1 MDAGTYL
8 NNIRDKNDDNSIK
21 YDKMISEV
29 PYITNPKDLEKL
41 KEILNEL
48 KTENKDLY
56 DYIISLLKKTD
67 DLSELFL
74 LYKEYK
80 EAKLREEVLDKEI
93 RFKDIEFSNIKEDLS
108 DKEDD
113 LKDFD
118 NIAKD
123 LKSTGKILDDL
134 SSTTSI
140 NLDRTFVD
148 LEKEDAKK
156 LGFGTKALLAL
167 GSFLAFKNNHNIV
180 GTLLATYLSYK
191 VLTELSSSNKENYI
205 DLCNEYIDSLE
216 SYKDNAIEIEKN
228 LLSNLDNIEKVE
240 SDLKTKYKA
249 YLKESEFKRIFKL
262 IDDIKDTVKYSLKD
276 IDKTKYNIDRSIDNG
291 KVKIKVMEGQDKIVI
306 T

>member
-1 MDAGTYL
+1 MDAKTYL
-8 NNIRDKNDDNSIK
+8 NNIRDKNDDNSLK
-21 YDKMISEV
+21 YDKMISEI
-29 PYITNPKDLEKL
+29 PYITNPKDLDKL
-41 KEILNEL
+41 KEILTEL
-48 KTENKDLY
+48 RNENKDLY
-56 DYIISLLKKTD
+56 DYIVSLLKKTD
-67 DLSELFL
+67 DLNELFL

-80 EAKLREEVLDKEI
+80 EAKLREEVLDSEVRAKN
-93 RFKDIEFSNIKEDLS
+93 IEFNNIKEDLS
-108 DKEDD
+108 DKEDN

-118 NIAKD
+118 KVAKE

-140 NLDRTFVD
+140 NLDRTFID
-148 LEKEDAKK
+148 LEKEESKR

-191 VLTELSSSNKENYI
+191 VLSELSSSSKNNYI

-216 SYKDNAIEIEKN
+216 SYKDNAIEVEKN

-240 SDLKTKYKA
+240 KELKTKYKA
-249 YLKESEFKRIFKL
+249 YLKESEFKRIFKV

-276 IDKTKYNIDRSIDNG
+276 IDKTKDDIDRSIDNG
-291 KVKIKVMEGQDKIVI
+291 KAKVKIMEG
-306 T
+306 

>member
-1 MDAGTYL
+1 MDAKTYL
-8 NNIRDKNDDNSIK
+8 NNIRDKNDDNSLK
-21 YDKMISEV
+21 YDKMISEI

-48 KTENKDLY
+48 KDENKDLY

-67 DLSELFL
+67 DLNELFL

-80 EAKLREEVLDKEI
+80 EAKLREEVLDSEVKS
-93 RFKDIEFSNIKEDLS
+93 KDIEFNNIKEDLS

-191 VLTELSSSNKENYI
+191 VLSELSSSNKNNYI

-216 SYKDNAIEIEKN
+216 TYKDNAIEIEKN
-228 LLSNLDNIEKVE
+228 LVSNLDNIEKVE
-240 SDLKTKYKA
+240 EELKTKYKA

-276 IDKTKYNIDRSIDNG
+276 IDKTKDDIDRSIDNG
-291 KVKIKVMEGQDKIVI
+291 KAKVKVMEG
-306 T
+306 

>member
-1 MDAGTYL
+1 MDAKTYL
-8 NNIRDKNDDNSIK
+8 NNIRDKNDDNSLK
-21 YDKMISEV
+21 YDKMISEI

-48 KTENKDLY
+48 RNENKDLY

-67 DLSELFL
+67 DLNELFL

-80 EAKLREEVLDKEI
+80 EAKLREEVLDSEVKS
-93 RFKDIEFSNIKEDLS
+93 KDIEFNNIKEDLS

-123 LKSTGKILDDL
+123 LKSTGKILDDI

-140 NLDRTFVD
+140 NLDRTFTD
-148 LEKEDAKK
+148 LEKEESKR

-167 GSFLAFKNNHNIV
+167 GSFLSFKNNHNII

-191 VLTELSSSNKENYI
+191 VLSELSSSNKNNYI

-216 SYKDNAIEIEKN
+216 TYKDNAVEIEKN
-228 LLSNLDNIEKVE
+228 LVSNLDNIEKVE
-240 SDLKTKYKA
+240 EELKTKYKA
-249 YLKESEFKRIFKL
+249 YLKESEFKRIFKV

-276 IDKTKYNIDRSIDNG
+276 IDKTKDDIDRSIDNG
-291 KVKIKVMEGQDKIVI
+291 KAKVKVMEG
-306 T
+306 

>member
-1 MDAGTYL
+1 MDAKTYL
-8 NNIRDKNDDNSIK
+8 NNIRDKNDDNSLK
-21 YDKMISEV
+21 YDKMISEI
-29 PYITNPKDLEKL
+29 PYITNPKDLDKL
-41 KEILNEL
+41 KEILTEL
-48 KTENKDLY
+48 RNENKDLY

-67 DLSELFL
+67 DLNELFL

-80 EAKLREEVLDKEI
+80 EAKLREEVLDNEV
-93 RFKDIEFSNIKEDLS
+93 RSKDIEFNNIKEDLS

-118 NIAKD
+118 KVAKD
-123 LKSTGKILDDL
+123 LKSTGKILDDI

-140 NLDRTFVD
+140 NLDRTFID
-148 LEKEDAKK
+148 LEKEESKR

-191 VLTELSSSNKENYI
+191 VLSELSSSNKNNYI

-216 SYKDNAIEIEKN
+216 TYKDNAIEIEKN
-228 LLSNLDNIEKVE
+228 LVSNLDNIEKVE
-240 SDLKTKYKA
+240 EELKTKYKA
-249 YLKESEFKRIFKL
+249 YLKESEFKRIFKV

-276 IDKTKYNIDRSIDNG
+276 IDKTKDDIDRSIDNG
-291 KVKIKVMEGQDKIVI
+291 KAKVKVMEG
-306 T
+306 

>member
-1 MDAGTYL
+1 MDTKTYL
-8 NNIRDKNDDNSIK
+8 NNIRDKNDDNSVK
-21 YDKMISEV
+21 YDKMISEI

-41 KEILNEL
+41 KEILKEL

-56 DYIISLLKKTD
+56 DYIISLLKTTD
-67 DLSELFL
+67 DLNELFL

-80 EAKLREEVLDKEI
+80 EAKLREEVLDNEV
-93 RFKDIEFSNIKEDLS
+93 RSKDIEFNNIKEDLS

-113 LKDFD
+113 LKDFE
-118 NIAKD
+118 NIAKE
-123 LKSTGKILDDL
+123 LKSTGKILDDI

-140 NLDRTFVD
+140 NLDRTFND
-148 LEKEDAKK
+148 LEKEESKR

-191 VLTELSSSNKENYI
+191 VLSELSSSNKNNYI

-216 SYKDNAIEIEKN
+216 TYKDNAVEIEKN
-228 LLSNLDNIEKVE
+228 LVSNLDNIEKVE
-240 SDLKTKYKA
+240 EELKTKYKA
-249 YLKESEFKRIFKL
+249 YLKESEFKRIFKV

-276 IDKTKYNIDRSIDNG
+276 IDKTKDDIDRSIDNG
-291 KVKIKVMEGQDKIVI
+291 KAKVKVMEG
-306 T
+306 

>member
-1 MDAGTYL
+1 MDTKTYL
-8 NNIRDKNDDNSIK
+8 NNIRDKNDDNSLK
-21 YDKMISEV
+21 YDKMISEI

-48 KTENKDLY
+48 KEENKDLY
-56 DYIISLLKKTD
+56 DYIIFLLKTTD

-80 EAKLREEVLDKEI
+80 EAKLREEVLDNEVRSKT
-93 RFKDIEFSNIKEDLS
+93 IEFNNIKDDLS

-118 NIAKD
+118 KIAKE

-140 NLDRTFVD
+140 NLDRAFVD
-148 LEKEDAKK
+148 LEKEESKR

-191 VLTELSSSNKENYI
+191 VLGELSSSNKNNYI

-216 SYKDNAIEIEKN
+216 KYKDNAIDIEKN

-240 SDLKTKYKA
+240 SNLKTKYKA
-249 YLKESEFKRIFKL
+249 YLKESEFKRIFKV

-276 IDKTKYNIDRSIDNG
+276 IDKTKDDIDRSIDNG
-291 KVKIKVMEGQDKIVI
+291 KAKVKVMEG
-306 T
+306 

>member
-1 MDAGTYL
+1 MDAKTYL

-21 YDKMISEV
+21 YDKMISEI

-67 DLSELFL
+67 DLNELFL

-80 EAKLREEVLDKEI
+80 EAKLREEVLDNEV
-93 RFKDIEFSNIKEDLS
+93 RAKDIEFNNIKEDLS

-140 NLDRTFVD
+140 NLDRTFID
-148 LEKEDAKK
+148 LEKEESKR

-191 VLTELSSSNKENYI
+191 VLSELSSSNKNNYI

-216 SYKDNAIEIEKN
+216 TYKDNAIEIEKN
-228 LLSNLDNIEKVE
+228 LVSNLDNIEKVE
-240 SDLKTKYKA
+240 EELKTKYKA
-249 YLKESEFKRIFKL
+249 YLKESEFKRIFKV

-276 IDKTKYNIDRSIDNG
+276 IDKTKDDIDRSIDNG
-291 KVKIKVMEGQDKIVI
+291 KVKIKVMEG
-306 T
+306 

>member
-1 MDAGTYL
+1 MDTKTYL
-8 NNIRDKNDDNSIK
+8 NNIRDKNDDNSVK
-21 YDKMISEV
+21 YDKMISEI

-41 KEILNEL
+41 KEILKEL

-56 DYIISLLKKTD
+56 DYIISLLKTTD
-67 DLSELFL
+67 DLNELFL

-80 EAKLREEVLDKEI
+80 EAKLREEVLDNEV
-93 RFKDIEFSNIKEDLS
+93 RAKDIEFSNIKEDLS

-118 NIAKD
+118 KVAKD

-140 NLDRTFVD
+140 NLDRTFND

-191 VLTELSSSNKENYI
+191 VLSELSSSNKNNYI

-216 SYKDNAIEIEKN
+216 TYKDNALEIEKN

-249 YLKESEFKRIFKL
+249 YLRESEFKRIFK
-262 IDDIKDTVKYSLKD
+262 IINDIKDTVKYSLKD
-276 IDKTKYNIDRSIDNG
+276 IDKTKDDIDRSIDNG
-291 KVKIKVMEGQDKIVI
+291 KAKVKVMEG
-306 T
+306 

>member
-1 MDAGTYL
+1 MDVKTYL
-8 NNIRDKNDDNSIK
+8 NNIRDKNDDNSLK
-21 YDKMISEV
+21 YDKMISEI

-48 KTENKDLY
+48 RNENKDLY

-67 DLSELFL
+67 DLNKLFL

-80 EAKLREEVLDKEI
+80 EAKLREEVLDNEV
-93 RFKDIEFSNIKEDLS
+93 RSKDIEFNNIKEVLS

-113 LKDFD
+113 LKDFE

-123 LKSTGKILDDL
+123 LKSTGKILDDI
-134 SSTTSI
+134 SSTACI
-140 NLDRTFVD
+140 NLDRTFND
-148 LEKEDAKK
+148 LEKEESKR

-191 VLTELSSSNKENYI
+191 VLSELSSSNKNNYI

-216 SYKDNAIEIEKN
+216 IYKDNAIEIEKN
-228 LLSNLDNIEKVE
+228 LVSNLDNIEKVE
-240 SDLKTKYKA
+240 EELKTKYKA
-249 YLKESEFKRIFKL
+249 YLKESEFKRIFKV
-262 IDDIKDTVKYSLKD
+262 IDEIKDTVKYSLKD
-276 IDKTKYNIDRSIDNG
+276 IDKTKDDIDRSIDNG
-291 KVKIKVMEGQDKIVI
+291 KVKIKVMEG
-306 T
+306 

>member
-1 MDAGTYL
+1 MDAKTYL
-8 NNIRDKNDDNSIK
+8 NNIRDKNDDNSLK
-21 YDKMISEV
+21 YDKMISEI

-41 KEILNEL
+41 KEILEKL

-67 DLSELFL
+67 DLNELFL

-80 EAKLREEVLDKEI
+80 EAKLREEVLDNEV
-93 RFKDIEFSNIKEDLS
+93 RSKDIEFNNIKEDLS

-140 NLDRTFVD
+140 NLDRTFND

-191 VLTELSSSNKENYI
+191 VLSELSSSNKENYI

-216 SYKDNAIEIEKN
+216 TYKDNALEVEKN
-228 LLSNLDNIEKVE
+228 LVSNLDNIEKVE

-249 YLKESEFKRIFKL
+249 YLMESEFKRIFKV

-276 IDKTKYNIDRSIDNG
+276 IDKTKDNIDRSIDNG
-291 KVKIKVMEGQDKIVI
+291 KVKVKVIEG
-306 T
+306 

>member
-1 MDAGTYL
+1 MDAKTYL
-8 NNIRDKNDDNSIK
+8 NNIRDKNDDNSLK
-21 YDKMISEV
+21 YDKMISEI

-48 KTENKDLY
+48 RNENKDLY

-67 DLSELFL
+67 DLNELFL

-80 EAKLREEVLDKEI
+80 EAKLREEVLDSEV
-93 RFKDIEFSNIKEDLS
+93 RSKDIEFNNIKEDLS

-123 LKSTGKILDDL
+123 LKSTGKILDDI
-134 SSTTSI
+134 SSTASI
-140 NLDRTFVD
+140 NLDRTFND
-148 LEKEDAKK
+148 LEKEESKR

-191 VLTELSSSNKENYI
+191 VLSELSSSNKNNYI

-216 SYKDNAIEIEKN
+216 TYKDNAVEIEKN
-228 LLSNLDNIEKVE
+228 LVSNLDNIEKVE
-240 SDLKTKYKA
+240 EELKTKYKA
-249 YLKESEFKRIFKL
+249 YLKESEFKRIFKV

-276 IDKTKYNIDRSIDNG
+276 IDKTKDDIDRSIDNG
-291 KVKIKVMEGQDKIVI
+291 KAKVKVMEG
-306 T
+306 

>member
-1 MDAGTYL
+1 MDVKTYL
-8 NNIRDKNDDNSIK
+8 NNIRDKNDDNSLK
-21 YDKMISEV
+21 YDKMISEI

-48 KTENKDLY
+48 KEENKDLY
-56 DYIISLLKKTD
+56 DYIIFLLKTTD

-80 EAKLREEVLDKEI
+80 EAKLREEVLDNEVRSKT
-93 RFKDIEFSNIKEDLS
+93 IEFNNIKDDLS

-113 LKDFD
+113 LKDFE
-118 NIAKD
+118 NIAKE

-140 NLDRTFVD
+140 NLDRAFVD
-148 LEKEDAKK
+148 LEKEESKR

-191 VLTELSSSNKENYI
+191 VLGELSSSNKNNYI

-216 SYKDNAIEIEKN
+216 KYKDNAIDIEKN

-240 SDLKTKYKA
+240 SDLKTKYKT
-249 YLKESEFKRIFKL
+249 YLKENEFKRIFKV

-276 IDKTKYNIDRSIDNG
+276 IDKTKDDIDRSIDNG
-291 KVKIKVMEGQDKIVI
+291 KVKVKAMEG
-306 T
+306 

>member
-1 MDAGTYL
+1 MDAKTYL
-8 NNIRDKNDDNSIK
+8 NNIRDKNDDNSLK
-21 YDKMISEV
+21 YDKMISEI

-48 KTENKDLY
+48 RNENKDLY
-56 DYIISLLKKTD
+56 EYIVSLLKKTD
-67 DLSELFL
+67 DLNELFL

-80 EAKLREEVLDKEI
+80 EAKLREEVLDSEVRSKTT
-93 RFKDIEFSNIKEDLS
+93 EFNNIKEDLS

-123 LKSTGKILDDL
+123 LKSTGKILDDI
-134 SSTTSI
+134 SSTASI
-140 NLDRTFVD
+140 NLDRTFND
-148 LEKEDAKK
+148 LEKEESKR

-191 VLTELSSSNKENYI
+191 VLSELSSSNKNNYI

-216 SYKDNAIEIEKN
+216 TYKDNAVEIEKN
-228 LLSNLDNIEKVE
+228 LVSNLDNIEKVE
-240 SDLKTKYKA
+240 EELKTKYKA
-249 YLKESEFKRIFKL
+249 YLKESEFKRIFKV

-276 IDKTKYNIDRSIDNG
+276 IDKTKDDIDRSIDNG
-291 KVKIKVMEGQDKIVI
+291 KAKVKVMEG
-306 T
+306 

>member
-1 MDAGTYL
+1 MDAKTYL
-8 NNIRDKNDDNSIK
+8 NNIRDKNDDNSLK

-56 DYIISLLKKTD
+56 DYIISLLKTTD
-67 DLSELFL
+67 DLNELFL

-80 EAKLREEVLDKEI
+80 EAKLREEVLDNEVRSKT
-93 RFKDIEFSNIKEDLS
+93 IEFNNIKEDLT

-118 NIAKD
+118 NIAKE

-134 SSTTSI
+134 SSTASI
-140 NLDRTFVD
+140 NLDRTFND
-148 LEKEDAKK
+148 LEREDAKK

-191 VLTELSSSNKENYI
+191 VLSELSSSNKENYI

-216 SYKDNAIEIEKN
+216 KYKDNALEIEKN
-228 LLSNLDNIEKVE
+228 LVSNLDNIEKVE
-240 SDLKTKYKA
+240 SDLKAKYKA
-249 YLKESEFKRIFKL
+249 YLRESEFKRIFKI

-276 IDKTKYNIDRSIDNG
+276 IDKTKDDIDRSIDNG
-291 KVKIKVMEGQDKIVI
+291 KAKVKVMEG
-306 T
+306 

>member
-1 MDAGTYL
+1 MDAKTYL
-8 NNIRDKNDDNSIK
+8 NNIRDKNDDNSLK
-21 YDKMISEV
+21 YDKMISEI
-29 PYITNPKDLEKL
+29 PYITNPKDLDKL
-41 KEILNEL
+41 KEILTEL
-48 KTENKDLY
+48 RNENKDLY

-67 DLSELFL
+67 DLNELFL

-80 EAKLREEVLDKEI
+80 EAKLREEVLDSEVRSKN
-93 RFKDIEFSNIKEDLS
+93 IEFNNIKEDLS

-118 NIAKD
+118 NIAKE

-140 NLDRTFVD
+140 NLDRTFID
-148 LEKEDAKK
+148 LEKEESKR

-191 VLTELSSSNKENYI
+191 VLSELSSSSKNNYI

-216 SYKDNAIEIEKN
+216 SYKDNAIEVEKN

-240 SDLKTKYKA
+240 KELKTKYKA
-249 YLKESEFKRIFKL
+249 YLKESEFKRIFKV

-276 IDKTKYNIDRSIDNG
+276 IDKTKDDIDRSIDNG
-291 KVKIKVMEGQDKIVI
+291 KAKVKVMEG
-306 T
+306 

>member
-1 MDAGTYL
+1 MDAKTYL
-8 NNIRDKNDDNSIK
+8 NNIRDKNDDNSLK
-21 YDKMISEV
+21 YDKMISEI

-48 KTENKDLY
+48 KDENKDLY

-67 DLSELFL
+67 DLNELFL

-80 EAKLREEVLDKEI
+80 EAKLREEVLDSEVRSKN
-93 RFKDIEFSNIKEDLS
+93 IEFNNIKEDLS

-118 NIAKD
+118 NIAKE

-140 NLDRTFVD
+140 NLDRTFID
-148 LEKEDAKK
+148 LEKEESKR

-191 VLTELSSSNKENYI
+191 VLSELSSSSKNNYI

-216 SYKDNAIEIEKN
+216 SYKDNAIEVEKN

-240 SDLKTKYKA
+240 KELKTKYKA
-249 YLKESEFKRIFKL
+249 YLKESEFKRIFKV

-276 IDKTKYNIDRSIDNG
+276 IDKTKDDIDRSIDNG
-291 KVKIKVMEGQDKIVI
+291 KVKIKVMEG
-306 T
+306 

>member
-1 MDAGTYL
+1 MDTKTYL
-8 NNIRDKNDDNSIK
+8 NNIRDKNDDNSVK
-21 YDKMISEV
+21 YDKMISEIS
-29 PYITNPKDLEKL
+29 YITNPKDLEKL
-41 KEILNEL
+41 KEILKEL

-67 DLSELFL
+67 DLNELFL

-80 EAKLREEVLDKEI
+80 EAKLREEMLDNEV
-93 RFKDIEFSNIKEDLS
+93 RAKDIEFNNIKEDLS

-113 LKDFD
+113 LKGFD
-118 NIAKD
+118 KIAKD

-140 NLDRTFVD
+140 NLDRTFND
-148 LEKEDAKK
+148 LEKEDAKR

-167 GSFLAFKNNHNIV
+167 GSFLVFKNNHNIV

-191 VLTELSSSNKENYI
+191 VLSELSSSNKNNYI

-216 SYKDNAIEIEKN
+216 TYKDNALEIEKN
-228 LLSNLDNIEKVE
+228 LVSNLDNIEKVE

-249 YLKESEFKRIFKL
+249 YLRESEFKRIFKI

-276 IDKTKYNIDRSIDNG
+276 IDKTKDDIDRSIDNG
-291 KVKIKVMEGQDKIVI
+291 KVKIKVMEG
-306 T
+306 

>member
-1 MDAGTYL
+1 MDTKTYL
-8 NNIRDKNDDNSIK
+8 NNIRDKNDDNSVK
-21 YDKMISEV
+21 YDKMISEI

-41 KEILNEL
+41 KEILKEL

-67 DLSELFL
+67 DLNELFL

-80 EAKLREEVLDKEI
+80 EAKLREEMLDNEV
-93 RFKDIEFSNIKEDLS
+93 RAKDIEFNNIKEDLS

-118 NIAKD
+118 KVAKD

-140 NLDRTFVD
+140 NLDRTFND

-191 VLTELSSSNKENYI
+191 VLSELSSSNKNNYI

-216 SYKDNAIEIEKN
+216 TYKDNALEIEKN
-228 LLSNLDNIEKVE
+228 LVSNLDNIEKVE

-249 YLKESEFKRIFKL
+249 YLRESEFKRIFKV

-276 IDKTKYNIDRSIDNG
+276 IDKTKDDIGRSIDNG
-291 KVKIKVMEGQDKIVI
+291 KAKVKVMEG
-306 T
+306 

>member
-1 MDAGTYL
+1 MDAKTYL
-8 NNIRDKNDDNSIK
+8 NNIRDKNDDNSLK
-21 YDKMISEV
+21 YDKMISEI

-48 KTENKDLY
+48 RNENKDLY
-56 DYIISLLKKTD
+56 DYIVSLLKKTD
-67 DLSELFL
+67 DLNELFL

-80 EAKLREEVLDKEI
+80 EAKLREEVLDSEVRSKTT
-93 RFKDIEFSNIKEDLS
+93 EFNNIKEDLS

-118 NIAKD
+118 KVAKE
-123 LKSTGKILDDL
+123 LKATSKILDDI
-134 SSTTSI
+134 SSTASI
-140 NLDRTFVD
+140 NLDRTFND
-148 LEKEDAKK
+148 LEKEESKR

-191 VLTELSSSNKENYI
+191 VLSELSSSNKNNYI

-216 SYKDNAIEIEKN
+216 TYKDNAVEIEKN
-228 LLSNLDNIEKVE
+228 LVSNLDNIEKVE
-240 SDLKTKYKA
+240 EELKTKYKA
-249 YLKESEFKRIFKL
+249 YLKESEFKRIFKV

-276 IDKTKYNIDRSIDNG
+276 IDKTKDDIDRSIDNG
-291 KVKIKVMEGQDKIVI
+291 KAKVKVMEG
-306 T
+306 

>member
-1 MDAGTYL
+1 MDVKTYL
-8 NNIRDKNDDNSIK
+8 NNIRDKNDDNSLK
-21 YDKMISEV
+21 YDKMISEI

-48 KTENKDLY
+48 RNENKDLY
-56 DYIISLLKKTD
+56 EYIVSLLKKTD
-67 DLSELFL
+67 DLNELFL

-80 EAKLREEVLDKEI
+80 EAKLREEVLDSEVRSKTT
-93 RFKDIEFSNIKEDLS
+93 EFNNIKEDLS

-118 NIAKD
+118 KVAKE
-123 LKSTGKILDDL
+123 LKATGKILDDI
-134 SSTTSI
+134 SSTASI
-140 NLDRTFVD
+140 NLDRTFND
-148 LEKEDAKK
+148 LEKEESKR

-191 VLTELSSSNKENYI
+191 VLSELSSSNKNNYI

-216 SYKDNAIEIEKN
+216 TYKDNAVEIEKN
-228 LLSNLDNIEKVE
+228 LVSNLDNIEKVE
-240 SDLKTKYKA
+240 EELKTKYKA
-249 YLKESEFKRIFKL
+249 YLKESEFKRIFKV

-276 IDKTKYNIDRSIDNG
+276 IDKTKDDIDRSIDNG
-291 KVKIKVMEGQDKIVI
+291 KAKVKVMEG
-306 T
+306 

>member
-1 MDAGTYL
+1 MDAKTYL
-8 NNIRDKNDDNSIK
+8 NNIRDKNDDNSLK
-21 YDKMISEV
+21 YDKMISEI

-48 KTENKDLY
+48 KDENKDLY
-56 DYIISLLKKTD
+56 DYIVSLLKKTD
-67 DLSELFL
+67 DLNELFL

-80 EAKLREEVLDKEI
+80 EAKLREEVLDSEVRSKTT
-93 RFKDIEFSNIKEDLS
+93 EFNNIKEDLS

-118 NIAKD
+118 KVAKE
-123 LKSTGKILDDL
+123 LKATGKILDDI
-134 SSTTSI
+134 SSTASI
-140 NLDRTFVD
+140 NLDRTFND
-148 LEKEDAKK
+148 LEKEESKR

-191 VLTELSSSNKENYI
+191 VLSELSSSNKNNYI

-216 SYKDNAIEIEKN
+216 TYKDNAVEIEKN
-228 LLSNLDNIEKVE
+228 LVSNLDNIEKVE
-240 SDLKTKYKA
+240 EELKTKYKA
-249 YLKESEFKRIFKL
+249 YLKESEFKRIFKV

-276 IDKTKYNIDRSIDNG
+276 IDKTKDDIDRSIDNG
-291 KVKIKVMEGQDKIVI
+291 KAKVKVMEG
-306 T
+306 

>member
-1 MDAGTYL
+1 MDAKTYL
-8 NNIRDKNDDNSIK
+8 NNIRDKNDDNSLK
-21 YDKMISEV
+21 YDKMISEI

-41 KEILNEL
+41 KEILKEL

-56 DYIISLLKKTD
+56 DYIISLLKTTD
-67 DLSELFL
+67 DLNELFL

-80 EAKLREEVLDKEI
+80 EAKLREEVLDNEV
-93 RFKDIEFSNIKEDLS
+93 RAKDIEFSNIKEDLS

-118 NIAKD
+118 KVAKD

-134 SSTTSI
+134 SSTASI
-140 NLDRTFVD
+140 KLDRTFVD
-148 LEKEDAKK
+148 LEKEESIR

-191 VLTELSSSNKENYI
+191 VLSELSSSNKENYI

-216 SYKDNAIEIEKN
+216 TYKDNALEIEKN
-228 LLSNLDNIEKVE
+228 LVSNLDNIEKVE

-262 IDDIKDTVKYSLKD
+262 IDDIKDTVNYSLKD
-276 IDKTKYNIDRSIDNG
+276 IDKTKDNIDRSIDNG
-291 KVKIKVMEGQDKIVI
+291 KVKIKVMEG
-306 T
+306 

>member
-1 MDAGTYL
+1 MDAKTYL
-8 NNIRDKNDDNSIK
+8 NNIRDKNDDNSLK

-56 DYIISLLKKTD
+56 DYIISLLKTSD
-67 DLSELFL
+67 DLNELFL

-80 EAKLREEVLDKEI
+80 EAKLREEVLDNEVRSKT
-93 RFKDIEFSNIKEDLS
+93 IEFNNIKEDLT

-118 NIAKD
+118 NIAKE

-134 SSTTSI
+134 SSTASI
-140 NLDRTFVD
+140 NLDRTFND
-148 LEKEDAKK
+148 LEREDAKK

-191 VLTELSSSNKENYI
+191 VLSELSSSNKENYI

-216 SYKDNAIEIEKN
+216 KYKDNALEIEKN
-228 LLSNLDNIEKVE
+228 LVSNLDNIEKVE
-240 SDLKTKYKA
+240 SDLKAKYKA
-249 YLKESEFKRIFKL
+249 YLRESEFKRIFKI

-276 IDKTKYNIDRSIDNG
+276 IDKTKDDIDRSIDNG
-291 KVKIKVMEGQDKIVI
+291 KAKVKVMEG
-306 T
+306 

>member
-1 MDAGTYL
+1 
-8 NNIRDKNDDNSIK
+8 
-21 YDKMISEV
+21 MISEI
-29 PYITNPKDLEKL
+29 PYITNPKDLDKL
-41 KEILNEL
+41 KEILTEL
-48 KTENKDLY
+48 RNENKDLY

-67 DLSELFL
+67 DLNELFL

-80 EAKLREEVLDKEI
+80 EAKLREEVLDSEVRSKN
-93 RFKDIEFSNIKEDLS
+93 IEFNNIKEDLS

-113 LKDFD
+113 LKDFE
-118 NIAKD
+118 NIAKE

-140 NLDRTFVD
+140 NLDRTFID
-148 LEKEDAKK
+148 LEKEESKR

-191 VLTELSSSNKENYI
+191 VLSELSSSSKNNYI

-216 SYKDNAIEIEKN
+216 SYKDNAIEVEKN

-240 SDLKTKYKA
+240 EELKTKYKA
-249 YLKESEFKRIFKL
+249 YLKESEFKRIFKV

-276 IDKTKYNIDRSIDNG
+276 IDKTKDDIDRSIDNG
-291 KVKIKVMEGQDKIVI
+291 KAKVKIMEG
-306 T
+306 

>member
-1 MDAGTYL
+1 MDAKTYL
-8 NNIRDKNDDNSIK
+8 NNIRDKNDDNSLK
-21 YDKMISEV
+21 YDKMISEI

-48 KTENKDLY
+48 RNENKDLY
-56 DYIISLLKKTD
+56 DYIVSLLKKTD
-67 DLSELFL
+67 DLNELFL

-80 EAKLREEVLDKEI
+80 EAKLREEVLDSEV
-93 RFKDIEFSNIKEDLS
+93 RSKDIEFNNIKEDLS

-118 NIAKD
+118 KVAKE
-123 LKSTGKILDDL
+123 LKATSKILDDI

-140 NLDRTFVD
+140 NLDRTFND
-148 LEKEDAKK
+148 LEKEESKR

-191 VLTELSSSNKENYI
+191 VLSELSSSNKNNYI

-216 SYKDNAIEIEKN
+216 TYKDNAIEIEKN
-228 LLSNLDNIEKVE
+228 LVSNLDNIEKVE
-240 SDLKTKYKA
+240 EELKTKYKA
-249 YLKESEFKRIFKL
+249 YLKESEFKRIFKV

-276 IDKTKYNIDRSIDNG
+276 IDKTKDDIDRSIDNG
-291 KVKIKVMEGQDKIVI
+291 KAKVKVMEG
-306 T
+306 

>member
-1 MDAGTYL
+1 MDAKTYL
-8 NNIRDKNDDNSIK
+8 NNIRDKNDDNSLK
-21 YDKMISEV
+21 YDKMISEI

-48 KTENKDLY
+48 RNENKDLY

-67 DLSELFL
+67 DLNELFL

-80 EAKLREEVLDKEI
+80 EAKLREEVLDSEVRSKTT
-93 RFKDIEFSNIKEDLS
+93 EFNNIKEDLS

-113 LKDFD
+113 LKDFE
-118 NIAKD
+118 NIAKE
-123 LKSTGKILDDL
+123 LKSTGKILDDI

-140 NLDRTFVD
+140 NLDRTFND
-148 LEKEDAKK
+148 LEKEESKR

-191 VLTELSSSNKENYI
+191 VLSELSSSNKNNYI

-216 SYKDNAIEIEKN
+216 TYKDNAIEIEKN
-228 LLSNLDNIEKVE
+228 LVSNLDNIEKVE
-240 SDLKTKYKA
+240 EELKTKYKT
-249 YLKESEFKRIFKL
+249 YLKESEFKRIFKV

-276 IDKTKYNIDRSIDNG
+276 IDKTKDGIDRSIDNG
-291 KVKIKVMEGQDKIVI
+291 KAKVKVMEG
-306 T
+306 

>member
-1 MDAGTYL
+1 MDVSTYL

-41 KEILNEL
+41 KEILSEL

-80 EAKLREEVLDKEI
+80 EAKLREEVLDNEI
-93 RFKDIEFSNIKEDLS
+93 KSKTLEFNNIKEDLN
-108 DKEDD
+108 DKEDE

-156 LGFGTKALLAL
+156 LGFGTKAMLAL

-191 VLTELSSSNKENYI
+191 VLSELSSSNKENYI

-249 YLKESEFKRIFKL
+249 YLRESEFKRIFKL

-276 IDKTKYNIDRSIDNG
+276 IDKNKDNIDRSIDNG
-291 KVKIKVMEGQDKIVI
+291 KVKIKVMEG
-306 T
+306 